1 MKGLMQELV
10 FMTVLMAVNIVPV
23 FILLIISVKFFCF
36 INEKLISK
44 WCAGNYLVPT
54 VVIAMSINALQ
65 FFRSLQI
72 IRSRLQITMHQM
84 HSNHQ
89 NK

>member
-54 VVIAMSINALQ
+54 VVIAIFLDSIIILPVAYEL
-65 FFRSLQI
+65 FFQTVLKELI
-72 IRSRLQITMHQM
+72 LEFFV
-84 HSNHQ
+84 
-89 NK
+89 